1 MDSQAKH
8 SARITDRAAHGIRT
22 GINKV
27 LGRNDGAQGQGAKGQ
42 QEPAPQRSDSGPP
55 KTEKQRTSGPPSRPS
70 DIGKSIGDRPAPRR
84 KLPGEMSKERPSAST
99 PRQSTAPAGPEVK
112 KHPSGRVD
120 IAYEKTER
128 HHLDAMADDQLVKHW
143 KKTYTDP
150 TTQRKGKGGVDIED
164 SRVKDAMEELGKRK
178 IDPFRTTGPD
188 SKNNKFDKN
197 GKMDNDFYQPNRDPK
212 TNYIKKANDPG
223 SGGKMEKATGKG
235 RPPREDF
242 GPPPGSNKGK

>member
-8 SARITDRAAHGIRT
+8 SGRITDRAAHGIRT

-27 LGRNDGAQGQGAKGQ
+27 LGRNDGAKGQ
-42 QEPAPQRSDSGPP
+42 QELPPLPGGPP
-55 KTEKQRTSGPPSRPS
+55 PRSPRAGFDKSRP
-70 DIGKSIGDRPAPRR
+70 
-84 KLPGEMSKERPSAST
+84 LPPPPT
-99 PRQSTAPAGPEVK
+99 QRQSTAPADPEVK

-120 IAYEKTER
+120 IAYEKTQK
-128 HHLDAMADDQLVKHW
+128 HHLSAMADDQLVKHW
-143 KKTYTDP
+143 QKTSTDP
-150 TTQRKGKGGVDIED
+150 TTQQKGMGGPDIND

-197 GKMDNDFYQPNRDPK
+197 GKMDNDFYQHNRDPK
-212 TNYIKKANDPG
+212 TNYIISSGKEG